1 MSHLC
6 DVLLV
11 DEGEHDGHIA
21 VQDPDE
27 LREKVEIKSE
37 VDHGEDEGA
46 LAGRLVDRPEPG
58 EEQAE
63 GEETEEAGEE
73 NICLVDVARLV
84 EVLVPD
90 DHQEYK
96 QTQAGATY
104 HFPALAF
111 NPL

>member
-1 MSHLC
+1 MSVECSDLC

-27 LREKVEIKSE
+27 LREKVEIESE

-46 LAGRLVDRPEPG
+46 LAGRLVDGPQPG
-58 EEQAE
+58 EQQPE

-90 DHQEYK
+90 DHQEHK
-96 QTQAGATY
+96 QTQTGPTS
-104 HFPALAF
+104 HF
-111 NPL
+111 